1 MTKEDIQNRAE
12 ILIEEVSTSY
22 SKLTVTMTEAMEG
35 GQSIEYLDAIYSV
48 LREDVKELRE
58 LYKEYSKLKEEDE

>member
-1 MTKEDIQNRAE
+1 MNQEDILKRVD
-12 ILIEEVSTSY
+12 ILIDESSTNY
-22 SKLTVTMTEAMEG
+22 QKLTDNIIAVMEG

-48 LREDVKELRE
+48 LREDVKELSE